1 MSKKQ
6 ASSTLTA
13 PCFALCASLFHVPAK
28 VLRIMSKYQLQDD
41 KLKRHLLRLWIAPED
56 DRPLP
61 DKYKEILGGSVEQ
74 GHRGGIIVK
83 GTDLKITA
91 EAE

>member
-1 MSKKQ
+1 MQEES
-6 ASSTLTA
+6 
-13 PCFALCASLFHVPAK
+13 
-28 VLRIMSKYQLQDD
+28 
-41 KLKRHLLRLWIAPED
+41 LKRHLLRLWVSPTD

-61 DKYKEILGGSVEQ
+61 EKYSEILGGSVEP
-74 GHRGGIIVK
+74 GNRGGIIVK

>member
-1 MSKKQ
+1 MQES
-6 ASSTLTA
+6 
-13 PCFALCASLFHVPAK
+13 
-28 VLRIMSKYQLQDD
+28 D
-41 KLKRHLLRLWIAPED
+41 LKRHLLRLWISPTD

-61 DKYKEILGGSVEQ
+61 DKYKEILGGSVTP
-74 GHRGGIIVK
+74 GSRGGIIVK